1 MAISFS
7 RRAFLTTAAATA
19 TATALCLPGLALA
32 APPKVSLRPRA
43 RAKTAAAPATAA
55 APKPVDTVASIL
67 QKANLSGQTGAA
79 AAHAGTGQMRQ
90 GVNADTPLPPAS
102 VLKAITA
109 LYALDALGP
118 DHRFETR
125 LLATGALNGDTLQG
139 DLILAG
145 GGDPTMDT
153 DALADL
159 ARRLAATGVKRITG
173 RFLVWGGALPYQR
186 QIDPDQPDHVGY
198 NPAISGLALN
208 YNRVHFEW
216 RREGQGWGVAMDAR
230 SDNLRPAVRGARVA
244 IVNRS
249 QPIYTYADQD
259 GVETWTVALAAL
271 GKGGSR
277 WLPVRRP
284 DLYAA
289 EVFRVLARDSGVE
302 LPREVRAEAAPQGRM
317 LAARVSDPLTVIL
330 RDMLKFSTN
339 LTAEM
344 VGLAATR
351 ARTGRL
357 SANLAASATD
367 MTRWAETTLG
377 LSGHRFDDH
386 SGLSESSRM
395 TPAGMVRA
403 LLTPIAQAA
412 LPALLKDVAMR
423 NAKGQP
429 VKAHPL
435 KVVAKTGT
443 LNFAS
448 GLGGYITTP
457 DGTRLAFAVFSVDPA
472 ARARI
477 SRENREKAPG
487 AAPWN
492 TRAKALQQ
500 GLIDVWG
507 STPG

>member
-1 MAISFS
+1 MANSLS
-7 RRAFLTTAAATA
+7 RRAFLTSAAV
-19 TATALCLPGLALA
+19 LSLPGLALA

-43 RAKTAAAPATAA
+43 RADAKQAAPQAT
-55 APKPVDTVASIL
+55 PKPPQSAASIV
-67 QKANLSGQTGAA
+67 QKAGLSGQSGAA
-79 AAHAGTGQMRQ
+79 VAHAGTGRMLD
-90 GVNADTPLPPAS
+90 GMNPDTALPPAS

-125 LLATGALNGDTLQG
+125 LLATGPLQGDTLQG
-139 DLILAG
+139 DLILMG

-159 ARRLAATGVKRITG
+159 ARRLAATGVKRVTG

-216 RREGQGWGVAMDAR
+216 RRQGQGWGVAMDAR
-230 SDNLRPAVRGARVA
+230 SDSLRPAVRSARMA

-249 QPIYTYADQD
+249 QPIYTYADKD
-259 GVETWTVALAAL
+259 GVETWTVANAAL

-289 EVFRVLARDSGVE
+289 EVFRVLARDRGMD
-302 LPREVRAEAAPQGRM
+302 LPREERAETALQGRTM
-317 LAARVSDPLTVIL
+317 AARVSDPLTVIL

-357 SANLAASATD
+357 PASLVASAAD
-367 MTRWAETTLG
+367 MAEWAGTTLG
-377 LSGHRFDDH
+377 LSAHSFADH
-386 SGLSESSRM
+386 SGLSEASRISASGLVRM
-395 TPAGMVRA
+395 LLAPA
-403 LLTPIAQAA
+403 AQAA
-412 LPALLKDVAMR
+412 LPALLKEVALR
-423 NAKGQP
+423 DPKGQP
-429 VKAHPL
+429 VKTPPL
-435 KVVAKTGT
+435 KVVGKTGT

-448 GLGGYITTP
+448 GLAGYIATP
-457 DGTRLAFAVFSVDPA
+457 DGTRLAFAVLSVDPA

-477 SRENREKAPG
+477 KPEDRERAPG

-500 GLIDVWG
+500 DLIDHWG
-507 STPG
+507 AGQG